1 MNEKEVALLKK
12 FTKRVD
18 LISDFKVML
27 AEKVDGKVKPK
38 FPCWGSPKLD
48 GYRAPS
54 FKVNGQRGL
63 YSREGRF
70 FDSYSA
76 KLAGPLEK
84 VNEQLRIRFP
94 EGAENLIFDGEAMA
108 ADYAETSS
116 ARAKDSQHAL
126 VYHMFDC
133 LLGWES
139 DDFDPRIAA
148 ERYLFLEVEVQK
160 AIDEAGV
167 GDQVKIVKHT
177 VIKDESEMVAF
188 FEKCVA
194 DGYEGAMFTNIDS
207 KYERDRVR
215 DLLKMKPVRKTTVDC
230 EIIEVLPGKAG
241 TKYEHTMGS
250 IVVRGKD
257 ENGVEFQANC
267 GSGIPDSFRKEWQGR
282 WSELLGHIAE
292 LNYDCITQDKDTGLF
307 SLRFPRMRG
316 LRFDKT
322 KV

>member
-27 AEKVDGKVKPK
+27 AEKVDNKVKPR

-54 FKVNGQRGL
+54 FKVNNQRGL
-63 YSREGRF
+63 YSREGRY
-70 FDSYSA
+70 FDSYSY
-76 KLAGPLEK
+76 KLAEPLEK
-84 VNEQLRIRFP
+84 VNEQLRIRFS
-94 EGAENLIFDGEAMA
+94 EGAENVIFDGECMA

-116 ARAKDSQHAL
+116 ARAKDSKHAL

-133 LLGWES
+133 LLGWEEH
-139 DDFDPRIAA
+139 DFDNRTAT
-148 ERYLFLEVEVQK
+148 ERYMFLETEVQE
-160 AIDEAGV
+160 AIDRAGV
-167 GDQVKIVKHT
+167 GDQIKVVKHT
-177 VIKDESEMVAF
+177 IIKDEAEMVAF

-194 DGYEGAMFTNIDS
+194 EGYEGAMFTNVES
-207 KYERDRVR
+207 AYERDRVR
-215 DLLKMKPVRKTTVDC
+215 NLLKMKPVRKTTVDC
-230 EIIEVLPGKAG
+230 EIIEVLPGKPG

-250 IVVRGKD
+250 IVVRGTD
-257 ENGVEFQANC
+257 ENGVSFQANC
-267 GSGIPDSFRKEWQGR
+267 GSGITDAFRKEWQGR